1 MNQFVPDWN
10 TTSMGDGFAPL
21 GEDDGLVELLW
32 CNGHVVMHSQAPR
45 KPPRPERTAATV
57 AAMAEDESAS
67 WFQYPVDDVLEK
79 DLFTELFGEMTTAGG
94 GGGDVRRAACKEE
107 RGAVTAF
114 QSRMMPPPWPAR
126 EKAEFRDVD
135 DVCGISEVVMAKMEG
150 EVKVAAAEAAGGE
163 SSMLTIGS
171 SICGSNHVQTPPGPA
186 QPPPSLG
193 NGKVGGAAAR
203 RAHDTATVASSSMRS
218 RSCTAKT
225 EPHDVAAGVDKRK
238 QRDAATESWS
248 PSEDVEFESA
258 AVTCSPAQK
267 TTTAKRRRAAEVHN
281 LSERRRRDRINE
293 KMKALQELIP
303 HCNKT
308 DKASM
313 LDEAIEYLKS
323 LQLQLQMMWMGGGMA
338 PPAVMFPAA
347 GVHQYMQRMGAVGMG
362 PPHMASLPRMP
373 PFMAPPPAAVQ
384 SSPVSHMP
392 AVSMADPYARCLAV
406 DHLQPPSPMHYLQ
419 GMSFYQLQQNTAAL
433 PPPAGSLPPAATE
446 QPPTPDDI
454 LHKKYDNCSKPE
466 SKGGTS

>member
-10 TTSMGDGFAPL
+10 TSMGDAFAPL
-21 GEDDGLVELLW
+21 GEDDGLIELLW
-32 CNGHVVMHSQAPR
+32 CNGHVVMQSQAPR
-45 KPPRPERTAATV
+45 KPPRPEKTATAA
-57 AAMAEDESAS
+57 AAVAEDESAA
-67 WFQYPVDDVLEK
+67 WFQYPVVDDVLEK
-79 DLFTELFGEMTTAGG
+79 DLFSELFGEMAAAG
-94 GGGDVRRAACKEE
+94 DVVRRAPCKEE
-107 RGAVTAF
+107 RGAATAL

-126 EKAEFRDVD
+126 EKAEFGDVD
-135 DVCGISEVVMAKMEG
+135 DVCGVSEVVVARTNG
-150 EVKVAAAEAAGGE
+150 DAKVAVETTGE

-171 SICGSNHVQTPPGPA
+171 SICGSNHVQTPPGA
-186 QPPPSLG
+186 APPPLG
-193 NGKVGGAAAR
+193 NGKAGGAARAR
-203 RAHDTATVASSSMRS
+203 EAATVASSSMRS

-225 EPHDVAAGVDKRK
+225 EPHNVAAGIGGKRK
-238 QRDAATESWS
+238 QRDAAMDSGS

-258 AVTCSPAQK
+258 AVACEPAQK
-267 TTTAKRRRAAEVHN
+267 TTAVKRRRAAEVHN

-338 PPAVMFPAA
+338 PPVMFPAA

-373 PFMAPPPAAVQ
+373 PFMAPPAAVQ
-384 SSPVSHMP
+384 SSP

-419 GMSFYQLQQNTAAL
+419 GMSFYQLATAKNLQQQQQQNTAAL
-433 PPPAGSLPPAATE
+433 PPAGSLPPPAPV
-446 QPPTPDDI
+446 QPLTPDDI
-454 LHKKYDNCSKPE
+454 LDKKYENCSKPE

>member
-10 TTSMGDGFAPL
+10 TTGMGDGFAPL

-32 CNGHVVMHSQAPR
+32 CNGHVVMQSQAPR
-45 KPPRPERTAATV
+45 KPPRPERTTAAA

-79 DLFTELFGEMTTAGG
+79 DLFTELFGEMTAAGG

-107 RGAVTAF
+107 RGAVAAF

-126 EKAEFRDVD
+126 GKAEFGDVD
-135 DVCGISEVVMAKMEG
+135 DVCGVSEVVMAAKMDG
-150 EVKVAAAEAAGGE
+150 EAKVAAAEAVGE

-171 SICGSNHVQTPPGPA
+171 SICGSNHVQTPPAGA
-186 QPPPSLG
+186 APPPVG
-193 NGKVGGAAAR
+193 NGKAAAAR

-218 RSCTAKT
+218 RSCTAKA
-225 EPHDVAAGVDKRK
+225 EPRDVAAAAGGGKRK
-238 QRDAATESWS
+238 QRGAAAMESGS

-258 AVTCSPAQK
+258 AATCSPAQK

-323 LQLQLQMMWMGGGMA
+323 LQLQLQMMWIGGGMA

-384 SSPVSHMP
+384 SSPV
-392 AVSMADPYARCLAV
+392 VSMADPYARCLAV
-406 DHLQPPSPMHYLQ
+406 DHLQPPSPMLAAAKNLQ
-419 GMSFYQLQQNTAAL
+419 QQQNTAEPPP
-433 PPPAGSLPPAATE
+433 PPPAGSLPPAATA
-446 QPPTPDDI
+446 QPLTPDDI
-454 LHKKYDNCSKPE
+454 LHKKYDNCSKSE